1 MKAIETIKSKK
12 HVFVIAG
19 ITIVA
24 ILLIFAG
31 GMVAFYS
38 GNAEAGDIGGKDAHG
53 LVVGKASG
61 IEIPAMEAEERLEES
76 VQDEKADEPA
86 ATLEATES
94 GQTAPAAQS
103 QRGNTGSSDAG
114 ASAKSTGGSAGNGT
128 SASAG
133 SSSGSN
139 AASQKKWVE
148 DTQKVWVEDKAAWT
162 ESVPVYGT
170 KEVSI
175 CNVCGADITGNT
187 ATHSKAHMMAGEGSG
202 HHSEVQRVITGYN
215 SVSHPAEGHWET
227 KVVGGH
233 WE

>member
-1 MKAIETIKSKK
+1 MKAIEIIKSKK
-12 HVFVIAG
+12 RVFAIVG
-19 ITIVA
+19 VTIFA

-31 GMVAFYS
+31 GMVAFYF
-38 GNAEAGDIGGKDAHG
+38 GNAEAGGIEGKGVVD
-53 LVVGKASG
+53 LVVGKAAG
-61 IEIPAMEAEERLEES
+61 IEIPAIEAGEVQEDA
-76 VQDEKADEPA
+76 VQDAQADEA
-86 ATLEATES
+86 AAALEATES
-94 GQTAPAAQS
+94 GQSVPSAQS
-103 QRGNTGSSDAG
+103 QRADIGSSGVG
-114 ASAKSTGGSAGNGT
+114 ASVRGTVGSANNGS
-128 SASAG
+128 SANAG

-187 ATHSKAHMMAGEGSG
+187 AAHSKAHMMAGEGSG
-202 HHSEVQRVITGYN
+202 HHSEVQRIVTGYN

-227 KVVGGH
+227 RVVGGH